1 MATEQC
7 IGNHSGKSARLLT
20 GRCGGI
26 ATGVRI
32 GKVPSYSCDGPA
44 IPGGRTGNSSHCDCT
59 HPDYMGWIW
68 TGADRH
74 PLHAGS
80 AFPHGDYHRT
90 GGAINRSYT
99 HRRRASRGGLG
110 MVNAGVHRV
119 STGFTDHSCRRSYR
133 IDAFNYRRAG
143 GRVCQCWWYGTSS
156 TNGTGSTTAS
166 GCKSSANTSSTANN
180 TPVNRPISFSQ
191 QNHKL
196 GGAAK
201 AVQNVSIGLG
211 YIPDIQFA
219 PFYVAKSKGYYSAAG
234 LNVTLQHG
242 IVNDLLGSLALGH
255 NTFAF
260 TSGDELLVAR
270 SKNLPLIDVST
281 IFQKYP
287 VSLIVPANSSI
298 CTLADLKGH
307 TIGEPGPFGAT
318 YVGLLALLYHAH
330 LSLSD
335 VHAQPIGF
343 TQVAALLGHKVDG
356 VMGYSNNEPLQLSKH
371 GFPVRTFD
379 VSNYQPLISNG
390 IITTENTW
398 HNQPQLVRSFVQ
410 ATIQGLQEVI
420 A

>member
-1 MATEQC
+1 M
-7 IGNHSGKSARLLT
+7 R
-20 GRCGGI
+20 
-26 ATGVRI
+26 
-32 GKVPSYSCDGPA
+32 
-44 IPGGRTGNSSHCDCT
+44 
-59 HPDYMGWIW
+59 
-68 TGADRH
+68 
-74 PLHAGS
+74 
-80 AFPHGDYHRT
+80 
-90 GGAINRSYT
+90 T
-99 HRRRASRGGLG
+99 HRRPTFALSFLLLSTLLG
-110 MVNAGVHRV
+110 VLLVA
-119 STGFTDHSCRRSYR
+119 C
-133 IDAFNYRRAG
+133 
-143 GRVCQCWWYGTSS
+143 GTSS

-318 YVGLLALLYHAH
+318 YIGLLALLYHAH

-420 A
+420 ANPTEAVQISKSYVPGMNTTTAMTVLQATIPIWKGSGQNPLGYNDSATWQSMQQFLVAQKIIPSAQDLSQAYTNVSSS